1 MENEFPESVLGTLG
15 GMRVPAT
22 TETKDIFC
30 NIQVTMEM
38 RLSTRLIFNSSTDAS
53 LGRGY
58 LGTLL
63 HSAHSIVRT
72 HGCQFNIGELNIL
85 TSSFVSPDSHPREW
99 VRQCF
104 CIRPPVVKEKF
115 RCWALEMT

>member
-38 RLSTRLIFNSSTDAS
+38 RLSTRLIFNSSTDATS
-53 LGRGY
+53 PEGILGHCDTHTQYSENPWVSVQQRG
-58 LGTLL
+58 
-63 HSAHSIVRT
+63 A
-72 HGCQFNIGELNIL
+72 
-85 TSSFVSPDSHPREW
+85 
-99 VRQCF
+99 
-104 CIRPPVVKEKF
+104 
-115 RCWALEMT
+115 